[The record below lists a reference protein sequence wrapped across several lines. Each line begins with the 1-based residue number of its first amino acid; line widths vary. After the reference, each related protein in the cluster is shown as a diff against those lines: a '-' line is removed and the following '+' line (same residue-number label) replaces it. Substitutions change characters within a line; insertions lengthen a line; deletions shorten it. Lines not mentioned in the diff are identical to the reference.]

1 MGSDMLSEISVEW
14 KATLL
19 IMAISL
25 LLIVL
30 SKMEG

>member
-19 IMAISL
+19 IMAICL
-25 LLIVL
+25 LLIIA